1 MNVSTAGKSPKEY
14 GFVTGYFQVK
24 VNSVEDEVYAKF
36 VALFGGFV
44 KSADINPLP
53 EAPVGP
59 GGPVLPAD
67 VARLMPL
74 TNKLFVSFAVKS
86 TLPLHVD
93 EPMEMPRGITIFLL
107 KSDFMVETKLL

>member
-1 MNVSTAGKSPKEY
+1 MNVSTEGKSPKEY

-24 VNSVEDEVYAKF
+24 VKSVEDEVYAKF

-59 GGPVLPAD
+59 GGPGGPVVPAD

-93 EPMEMPRGITIFLL
+93 EPMEMP
-107 KSDFMVETKLL
+107 